1 MSFRDAYVQVGQ
13 HLDQV
18 PVPEH
23 DALLRRRTHI
33 GSTGNLGLEQLQEQL
48 TTMTSEWSDRKAQL
62 HTAGSSY

>member
-23 DALLRRRTHI
+23 DAPLASPNAYR
-33 GSTGNLGLEQLQEQL
+33 
-48 TTMTSEWSDRKAQL
+48 
-62 HTAGSSY
+62 